1 MSISGSGSELLE
13 PGRLTQALAS
23 LSPTDP
29 GRFQAPLAQL
39 ESASIV
45 AELHSEGG
53 DRRQRYGF
61 ALVAITIAFAIQG
74 ISTPSKW
81 EEMVVSALLGFVLLL
96 ALWEARAK
104 RRLMLAAAVVV
115 AGAILASIG
124 TAASGSVDDAA
135 TRLPDALVVALSAP
149 AIVVGA
155 ARKLRSGQQV
165 TLQTVFAVLSMYML
179 IGIFFA
185 NVYVSMNR
193 LGGNPFFAAGQPANV
208 ANCMYFSFSTLTT
221 VGYGDF
227 TARTNLGHTLSGF
240 EGILGPLY
248 LITVVSLI
256 VTNIGRRRP
265 VRGGA
270 DTPRELPSLSRSPSG
285 GARSS

>member
-1 MSISGSGSELLE
+1 MSISASGSEQLE
-13 PGRLTQALAS
+13 PGRSAKALAS
-23 LSPTDP
+23 FSPTDSR
-29 GRFQAPLAQL
+29 RFRTPLGQL
-39 ESASIV
+39 ESEIIV
-45 AELHSEGG
+45 GEHDAKDGG
-53 DRRQRYGF
+53 RRERYG
-61 ALVAITIAFAIQG
+61 AVLVAITMAFAIQG
-74 ISTPSKW
+74 IATPSKW
-81 EEMVVSALLGFVLLL
+81 EEMLVSAMLGFVLLV

-104 RRLMLAAAVVV
+104 RRLVLAAAVIV